1 MKLFIKLMILVVV
14 AAVAAPFFLK
24 GPDGRPLLS
33 WDRLHAPE
41 VRLPD
46 LGKAA
51 DTMKESLRAEE
62 EAHAK
67 PVEVFKWQDEEGG
80 WHYSDNNEQGRQA
93 QKLTVDPNANLSHFE
108 PAKASEHKEQAAS
121 ARENSDPSPSITFPA
136 SISLGKIPT
145 LIDDARNVDK
155 LQKERLERQERAL
168 QD

>member
-1 MKLFIKLMILVVV
+1 MSLFIKLILLVV
-14 AAVAAPFFLK
+14 AAAMAAPFFLK
-24 GPDGRPLLS
+24 GPDGAPLLS

-51 DTMKESLRAEE
+51 DTMREGLGAAEE
-62 EAHAK
+62 ARAK
-67 PVEVFKWQDEEGG
+67 PVEVFKWHDEEGV

-108 PAKASEHKEQAAS
+108 PANASGHKEQTVS
-121 ARENSDPSPSITFPA
+121 ARENTDPSPSITFPA
-136 SISLGKIPT
+136 SIPLEKIPT

-155 LQKERLERQERAL
+155 LQKERLERQERVL

>member
-51 DTMKESLRAEE
+51 DTMRESLGTED
-62 EAHAK
+62 EARAK
-67 PVEVFKWQDEEGG
+67 PVEVFKWQDEKGG

-108 PAKASEHKEQAAS
+108 PAEASGHKEQAVS
-121 ARENSDPSPSITFPA
+121 ARESGVPSPSITFPA
-136 SISLGKIPT
+136 SIPLGKIPT

-155 LQKERLERQERAL
+155 LQKKRLKRQERAM